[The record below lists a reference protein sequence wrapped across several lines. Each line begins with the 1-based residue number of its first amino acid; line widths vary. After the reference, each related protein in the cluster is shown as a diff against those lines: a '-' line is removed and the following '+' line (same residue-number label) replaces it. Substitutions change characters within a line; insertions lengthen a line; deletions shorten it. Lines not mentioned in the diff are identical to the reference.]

1 MTLSI
6 RAAVAALAL
15 TSTAALAVAPS
26 NIVQTVD
33 ESAIAEL
40 VTKQVQA
47 WNARDVEAWAEYFA
61 PDATFT
67 DWRGAGAQG
76 RDAIRT
82 LQATT
87 FGNPTARGTLKVIDL
102 QIRFP
107 AREVATAQRQD
118 VLTSSGAA
126 DGPGEQRYSTLL
138 VLRKESGRWS
148 IEAMQTV
155 RQLGASR

>member
-1 MTLSI
+1 MRLPI
-6 RAAVAALAL
+6 RAAGLLAATLASAAALAL
-15 TSTAALAVAPS
+15 APT

-40 VTKQVQA
+40 VAKQVQA

-61 PDATFT
+61 PDAWFI

-82 LQATT
+82 LQASN
-87 FGNPTARGTLKVIDL
+87 FGNPYGRGTLKVVDF

-107 AREVATAQRQD
+107 ARDVATAQRRE
-118 VLTSSGAA
+118 VLTRGDA
-126 DGPGEQRYSTLL
+126 DGPGEQRLSTLL
-138 VLRKESGRWS
+138 VLKKEAGKWS
-148 IEAMQTV
+148 IEAMQSV
-155 RQLGASR
+155 PQAP